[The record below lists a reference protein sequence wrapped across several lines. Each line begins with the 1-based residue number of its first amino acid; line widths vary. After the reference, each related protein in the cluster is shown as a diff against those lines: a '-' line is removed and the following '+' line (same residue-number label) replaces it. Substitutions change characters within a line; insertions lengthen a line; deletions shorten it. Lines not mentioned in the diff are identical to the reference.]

1 MIFFYQF
8 EEVLFYSLFAESL
21 KICQVFFAPFTEMI
35 FEFMIIEMTI
45 WSSPSVL
52 THSELNN

>member
-1 MIFFYQF
+1 MIVYQF
-8 EEVLFYSLFAESL
+8 EEVPFYSLFAESL
-21 KICQVFFAPFTEMI
+21 KKNVRYFFAPFIEMI

-52 THSELNN
+52 SHSELNN